1 MCRNSGDPRTAL
13 VSVRAL
19 LMQVA
24 YPMVDAGVGRIRQV
38 PRGADRGRPAAAA
51 PRASPGMGVHRFVSM
66 TNPQLRLLKR
76 LRVR

>member
-24 YPMVDAGVGRIRQV
+24 YPMVDAGVGRIRRYPEAQTV
-38 PRGADRGRPAAAA
+38 A
-51 PRASPGMGVHRFVSM
+51 V
-66 TNPQLRLLKR
+66 QRLLPLGPPPAWGCTGSSR
-76 LRVR
+76 